1 VREFALAR
9 LEEANVGVL
18 VSDMLATERPPEP
31 LVKALTSRCR
41 GNPFFVAEYLR
52 AAVAEGLLTRSH
64 GRWQVA
70 NDGDFAIPLPDTLG
84 ELVLRRLGG
93 LGAVTREVLEGAAVL
108 GKGCVPGLLERLV
121 QVHGEAWNDALNE
134 LQRAQVV
141 EEDEEGRFQLLHD
154 KLREVTYAA
163 IPAGRRAALH
173 LRAGE
178 LLEAEGG
185 ADPHLLASHFRAGQ
199 SHARAIRYLE
209 AAAQAAMQ
217 TFSNREVLRCYE
229 EVIELDAQ
237 EAREAPATWEESLA
251 QGIDEFREET
261 PQSAPPVSG
270 VFRLAKPNGAESRM
284 RSAAALRRARWYRRM
299 SEAAFFLGDLSA
311 CLQHATTAL
320 ELLGFKPP
328 QTPGGWT
335 LALLRDFSVQLR
347 HRLRAGAR
355 PPQSAL
361 DRAVFAEASLLMQRL
376 SERFYYNF
384 DALPMIA
391 ASLAA
396 VNLGERAATE
406 VQIAKP
412 YGMLGMTVALSKLHR
427 LGHRYFELGHEVA
440 HQTND
445 QEGLTFCLYA
455 KAAWLVGDGRWE
467 EVRALCTEAIR
478 IAEARGAKQ
487 DLSTAKTLIAQA
499 DFYNGHFERSRDLFL
514 EIGEDARRRGND
526 QHHAWGLYAAA
537 RALIPLGELERA
549 RLLLREAHQLLEPQ
563 VDVPSKIITPGLLA
577 VAAHRLGDDMEA
589 LEMAA
594 LCTSRIR
601 QNLPTVFATV
611 AGYAGVAEVYLARW
625 ERLRARG
632 DAGAKEAEKI
642 ARRAVFDLLTL
653 AFNIPIGWPYYHRIK
668 GVELRLLGQPE
679 KAAAACRKGAASARE
694 LAMPHDEALNLLEL
708 ARSLPRNNPERARS
722 LDEAERLFED
732 LRCPLDQQAA
742 QAAR

>member
-1 VREFALAR
+1 
-9 LEEANVGVL
+9 
-18 VSDMLATERPPEP
+18 
-31 LVKALTSRCR
+31 
-41 GNPFFVAEYLR
+41 
-52 AAVAEGLLTRSH
+52 
-64 GRWQVA
+64 
-70 NDGDFAIPLPDTLG
+70 
-84 ELVLRRLGG
+84 
-93 LGAVTREVLEGAAVL
+93 
-108 GKGCVPGLLERLV
+108 
-121 QVHGEAWNDALNE
+121 
-134 LQRAQVV
+134 
-141 EEDEEGRFQLLHD
+141 
-154 KLREVTYAA
+154 
-163 IPAGRRAALH
+163 
-173 LRAGE
+173 
-178 LLEAEGG
+178 
-185 ADPHLLASHFRAGQ
+185 
-199 SHARAIRYLE
+199 
-209 AAAQAAMQ
+209 MQ

-467 EVRALCTEAIR
+467 EVPRPLHRGDPHRRGPGRQAGSLDRQDADRSGRLLQRSLRAEPRSLPGDRRGRPQARQRPAPCLGALRGGARAHPAGGAGASPAPAPGGPPAPRAPGGRALQDHHP
-478 IAEARGAKQ
+478 GAAGGGR
-487 DLSTAKTLIAQA
+487 TPP
-499 DFYNGHFERSRDLFL
+499 
-514 EIGEDARRRGND
+514 RRRHGSPGD
-526 QHHAWGLYAAA
+526 GG
-537 RALIPLGELERA
+537 ALHL
-549 RLLLREAHQLLEPQ
+549 AHPAEPPHGFRPQ
-563 VDVPSKIITPGLLA
+563 WPATP
-577 VAAHRLGDDMEA
+577 
-589 LEMAA
+589 
-594 LCTSRIR
+594 
-601 QNLPTVFATV
+601 
-611 AGYAGVAEVYLARW
+611 GVAEVYLARW